1 MFFHAYKYKLKSLF
15 REKETFF
22 WIMFFPLILGTFFF
36 MAFSKISSQTETF
49 STINVAV
56 CADDTDDTAY
66 FKEVIENL
74 YADDRKE
81 VPFFNIT
88 YTDRES
94 ADKLLSDKKADGI
107 ITVDNGNPSL
117 SIRENGIE
125 ETVIKSFLD
134 SYIRNMAVI
143 HVAFMTPEKLDG
155 VYKEL
160 LTKVSH
166 VTEKELTKGNT
177 DNMIDYYY
185 SLIAMACMFATLS
198 GTTCVTG
205 LKADLSSVGM
215 RKNLYP
221 GSRITLVLGDA
232 AATLT
237 LHLISNGL
245 LIIYL
250 QKILK
255 LNLAANSWLIYLV
268 SVMGTIIALSISLL
282 IGSVRKLSL
291 NVRIGINL
299 FISLFSSFLSGLMIG
314 GIKQSIEKHF
324 SLLNRL
330 NPSALIS
337 DALYALNIYDDYKI
351 FLQKISI
358 MAGMAVI
365 LCIICFINT
374 RREKYD
380 SI

>member
-1 MFFHAYKYKLKSLF
+1 
-15 REKETFF
+15 
-22 WIMFFPLILGTFFF
+22 
-36 MAFSKISSQTETF
+36 
-49 STINVAV
+49 
-56 CADDTDDTAY
+56 
-66 FKEVIENL
+66 
-74 YADDRKE
+74 
-81 VPFFNIT
+81 
-88 YTDRES
+88 
-94 ADKLLSDKKADGI
+94 
-107 ITVDNGNPSL
+107 
-117 SIRENGIE
+117 
-125 ETVIKSFLD
+125 
-134 SYIRNMAVI
+134 MAVI

-160 LTKVSH
+160 LTNVRH

-215 RKNLYP
+215 RKSLYP
-221 GSRITLVLGDA
+221 GSKITLVLGDA

-268 SVMGTIIALSISLL
+268 SVMGTIIALSIGLL
-282 IGSVRKLSL
+282 IGSIRKLSM

-299 FISLFSSFLSGLMIG
+299 FISLF
-314 GIKQSIEKHF
+314 QVF
-324 SLLNRL
+324 SADL
-330 NPSALIS
+330 
-337 DALYALNIYDDYKI
+337 
-351 FLQKISI
+351 
-358 MAGMAVI
+358 
-365 LCIICFINT
+365 
-374 RREKYD
+374 
-380 SI
+380 